1 MNLVACPDCGAR
13 FPPLDGPTHAYVG
26 GSPGCWAA
34 FGELGVRELELGIA
48 GPARLSAHVYMVQH
62 PGREGRRQAQS
73 VGIHLMVLGAVLER
87 RQPTAVAVAAMNGW
101 LRGGPAVPWLN
112 PPGRQGTRTIRD
124 VPLDADRPAHEA
136 AVRAW
141 AESVWASWSAEH
153 ATIRRWL
160 DRGGPG

>member
-1 MNLVACPDCGAR
+1 MPVRDALRSRARHRPSLRTAGDGSARSQARRGAPAETSR
-13 FPPLDGPTHAYVG
+13 RAL
-26 GSPGCWAA
+26 
-34 FGELGVRELELGIA
+34 LLLA
-48 GPARLSAHVYMVQH
+48 GRL
-62 PGREGRRQAQS
+62 
-73 VGIHLMVLGAVLER
+73 VLGAVLER

-101 LRGGPAVPWLN
+101 LRGGSAVPWLN

-160 DRGGPG
+160 DRGAPG